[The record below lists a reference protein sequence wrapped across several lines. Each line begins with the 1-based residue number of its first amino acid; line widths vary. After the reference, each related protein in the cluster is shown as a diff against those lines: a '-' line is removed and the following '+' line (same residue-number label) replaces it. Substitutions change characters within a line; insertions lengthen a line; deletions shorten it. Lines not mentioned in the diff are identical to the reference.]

1 MKKVHYKVNEVR
13 LELKQIPMTARA
25 IKEGEEWTE
34 DPRKATGERT
44 RDRLCPNA
52 VLSETPNK
60 KQETIDKR
68 HQTTKN
74 KSIGG
79 IGSWREGVLEGRTG
93 DVHD

>member
-1 MKKVHYKVNEVR
+1 MDGGPAESDR
-13 LELKQIPMTARA
+13 
-25 IKEGEEWTE
+25 GENQR
-34 DPRKATGERT
+34 PVI
-44 RDRLCPNA
+44 CSNA

-79 IGSWREGVLEGRTG
+79 IGSWREDVLEGRTG